1 MAMRAE
7 SVFLKRQIESSL
19 AARIPAALSPLA
31 VQAPRLLATGI
42 KAVDALIGGGLAI
55 GGISEFTGAASS
67 GRTCLA
73 YAVLREA
80 SASSACAYVDVSDTL
95 DPLCTAAAG
104 VTLQN
109 LLWIRLAHTADLTAV
124 LNASPLQKTDEVIAE
139 LKKPPS
145 RGFGAHPRT
154 ETRGMD
160 EALVKMLREKAEVRL
175 QKAEGTPGYPNRK
188 LSLSNQSLTQ
198 VNKDQIDYD
207 HFNARRADETDPRRQ
222 SDRRAALEARER
234 ARSHEAGAVT
244 PRIIK
249 RSQDKPWSRLDKA
262 LRATDQVLQ
271 SGGFRVVVL
280 DLASVLPEHAL
291 RIPSA
296 TWFRFRR
303 AAQESDAILLLLTEQ
318 PCARSSAACVI
329 DCSVN
334 FVDGA
339 DSTVF
344 ASASHGAE
352 VARQRVASS
361 FGKKSPGSATVWEA
375 TAPWMRA
382 AGR

>member
-1 MAMRAE
+1 MRAE
-7 SVFLKRQIESSL
+7 SASLKRQIESSL

-31 VQAPRLLATGI
+31 VQAPRLLPTGI
-42 KAVDALIGGGLAI
+42 TAVDALLGGGLPI
-55 GGISEFTGAASS
+55 GGISEFTGPASS

-80 SASSACAYVDVSDTL
+80 SVSSACAYVDASDTL
-95 DPLCTAAAG
+95 DPLCIAAAG

-109 LLWIRLAHTADLTAV
+109 LLWVRLEHRTDPAVALNLSPAHRV
-124 LNASPLQKTDEVIAE
+124 NQVSAE
-139 LKKPPS
+139 LKQSQS

-154 ETRGMD
+154 ETRGID

-175 QKAEGTPGYPNRK
+175 KKAEGTPGYPNRK
-188 LSLSNQSLTQ
+188 LSLSNISLTE
-198 VNKDQIDYD
+198 VNKDQIDYG

-234 ARSHEAGAVT
+234 ARLHGGGAEASTIV
-244 PRIIK
+244 K

-271 SGGFRVVVL
+271 SGGFRMVVL

-318 PCARSSAACVI
+318 PCARSSAASVI
-329 DCSVN
+329 DCSTHTVN
-334 FVDGA
+334 SAGGK
-339 DSTVF
+339 VF
-344 ASASHGAE
+344 ACASHGAE

-361 FGKKSPGSATVWEA
+361 FSKKSPGRATVWEA
-375 TAPWMRA
+375 TAPWMRT

>member
-1 MAMRAE
+1 MAIQAA
-7 SVFLKRQIESSL
+7 SAFLKQRIENSL
-19 AARIPAALSPLA
+19 AERIPAALSPLA
-31 VQAPRLLATGI
+31 NQAPRLLSVGI
-42 KAVDALIGGGLAI
+42 PEIDALLNGGLPI
-55 GGISEFTGAASS
+55 GAISEFTGMASS

-73 YAVLREA
+73 YAVLRMA
-80 SASSACAYVDVSDTL
+80 SVDSACAYIDVSNTL
-95 DPLCTAAAG
+95 DPLYAASAG

-109 LLWIRLAHTADLTAV
+109 LLWVRLALTPDPAIASKMPQVRKENDV
-124 LNASPLQKTDEVIAE
+124 LAE
-139 LKKPPS
+139 RKRSHS

-154 ETRGMD
+154 ETRGMND
-160 EALVKMLREKAEVRL
+160 ALTKILKDKAEARL
-175 QKAEGTPGYPNRK
+175 KKAEGTPGFPNRK
-188 LSLSNQSLTQ
+188 LNLTTASLADA
-198 VNKDQIDYD
+198 NKDQIDYE

-222 SDRRAALEARER
+222 SDQRAAIEARER
-234 ARSHEAGAVT
+234 ARSHATVAV
-244 PRIIK
+244 IK
-249 RSQDKPWSRLDKA
+249 RTQDKPWSRLDKA

-318 PCARSSAACVI
+318 ACARSSAACVI
-329 DCSVN
+329 ECSSQN
-334 FVDGA
+334 PGSA
-339 DSTVF
+339 DRKLFSGTF
-344 ASASHGAE
+344 HAAE

-361 FGKKSPGSATVWEA
+361 FGKKAPGRATAWEVS
-375 TAPWMRA
+375 APWMRS